1 MDWLNYHHLYY
12 FWVVAREG
20 SIARACELL
29 ELAQPTI
36 SHQIHELEQ
45 DLGHKLFTRAGRGIQ
60 LTEQGQV
67 VYRYAQDIFALGREL
82 QQAVKGLGRQRALQF
97 RVGVAGFLPTLLV
110 QRLLA
115 PAWDFAEP
123 IQVLCHADRA
133 EPLLADMAVH
143 QMDLVLAD
151 APPRP
156 AVRVR
161 AYPHL
166 LGESGVSFLGT
177 PDLAA
182 RYRPGF
188 PQSLHEAPLLVPP
201 EQSPLRRALDRWL
214 AAQEVHPFL
223 RAIVAECAALEA
235 FGQAGRGIFV
245 VPTSIEADA
254 VQRWGVEVIGQTEAV
269 RSRWYAISADRK
281 LKHPVANLL
290 VRAARE
296 RVFAEPPVVAAAP
309 ETVA

>member
-1 MDWLNYHHLYY
+1 MDWLNYHHLHY

-29 ELAQPTI
+29 QLAQPTI
-36 SHQIHELEQ
+36 SHQIHELEEK
-45 DLGHKLFTRAGRGIQ
+45 LGQKLFARVGRSIQ
-60 LTEQGQV
+60 LTEYGRV

-82 QQAVKGLGRQRALQF
+82 QQTVKGLSRQRALQF
-97 RVGVAGFLPTLLV
+97 RVGIAGFMPTPLV

-123 IQVLCHADRA
+123 IQILCHADRP
-133 EPLLADMAVH
+133 ERLLADMAVH

-166 LGESGVSFLGT
+166 LGESGISFVAA
-177 PDLAA
+177 PELAA

-188 PQSLHEAPLLVPP
+188 PHSLTDAPLLVPP
-201 EQSPLRRALDRWL
+201 DTTPLRRSLDRWL
-214 AAQEVHPFL
+214 AAQEIHPFF
-223 RAIVAECAALEA
+223 RGVTADCATLEA
-235 FGQAGRGIFV
+235 FGQAGKGIFL
-245 VPTSIEADA
+245 VPTSVESDA
-254 VQRWGVEVIGQTEAV
+254 VQRFGVEAVGQVEAL
-269 RSRWYAISADRK
+269 RTPCYAIAADRK
-281 LKHPVANLL
+281 LKHPVANLV
-290 VRAARE
+290 VRSARE
-296 RVFAEPPVVAAAP
+296 RVFAEPVV
-309 ETVA
+309 